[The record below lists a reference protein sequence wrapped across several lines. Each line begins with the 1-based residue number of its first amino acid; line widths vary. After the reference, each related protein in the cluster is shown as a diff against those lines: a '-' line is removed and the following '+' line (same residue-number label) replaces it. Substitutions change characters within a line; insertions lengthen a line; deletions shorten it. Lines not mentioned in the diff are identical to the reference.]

1 MTGKRVDVVL
11 VKLCAVIVVV
21 LSLRTF
27 SEFAAFYVHTPE
39 ADFMAV
45 TAFLLNFALPILI
58 AAALWFFPATII
70 GRVSD
75 DTSVLGSSVDV
86 VLLSV
91 SLIGLY
97 VLVFGVIDLAYFE
110 SFRIAEQEA
119 LDPSRLGIYKPSPNI
134 IAGRVTNIIQVV
146 IGVVLLVGRRRITR
160 IIGGRKAASE
170 FVDQG

>member
-11 VKLCAVIVVV
+11 VKLCAVIIVV

-27 SEFAAFYVHTPE
+27 SEFAAFYVHTPD
-39 ADFMAV
+39 ADFIAV

-58 AAALWFFPATII
+58 AVALWFFPATII

-75 DTSVLGSSVDV
+75 DTSVLGSGVDV

-91 SLIGLY
+91 TLIGLY

-119 LDPSRLGIYKPSPNI
+119 LDPNRIGIYKPSPDT
-134 IAGRVTNIIQVV
+134 IAGRVTNIIQIV
-146 IGVVLLVGRRRITR
+146 IGVVLLIGRRRIAR
-160 IIGGRKAASE
+160 LIGGPKAASE
-170 FVDQG
+170 SVDQG

>member
-1 MTGKRVDVVL
+1 MSGKRVDLVL
-11 VKLCAVIVVV
+11 VKLCAVIIVV
-21 LSLRTF
+21 LSMRTF
-27 SEFAAFYVHTPE
+27 TEFAAFYVHTPE
-39 ADFMAV
+39 ADFVAV

-58 AAALWFFPATII
+58 AVALWFFPANVI

-75 DTSVLGSSVDV
+75 DTGVLGSNVDV

-119 LDPSRLGIYKPSPNI
+119 LDPDRLGLYRPSPDT
-134 IAGRVTNIIQVV
+134 IAGRVTNIIQIV
-146 IGVVLLVGRRRITR
+146 IGLVLVVGRRQIARL
-160 IIGGRKAASE
+160 IGRPEAASKSA
-170 FVDQG
+170 DQR